1 MYSPHTQADR
11 AGMLAAI
18 GVSSME
24 ALLEQIPA
32 ELRTEAFDW
41 PAALTEPELLAHARA
56 LAANNRPLVC
66 FAGAG
71 AQDHVIPSAVKSLLR
86 RGEFLSAY
94 TPYQAEASQGLLQ
107 AIYEFQSS
115 ICALTGMEAANASL
129 YDGATALAEAAA
141 AAARITGRRKILL
154 PESLHPEWRQVLET
168 VFKAKGEPELERLAC
183 PSGVLDPE
191 DAARRLDGTVAALV
205 VSTPNF
211 FGLLEDGP
219 ALAERAHAAGA
230 LLIAVADP
238 VSLGVLEP
246 PGAWG
251 ADLAVG
257 EGQGLGNPL
266 NGGGPY
272 LGLFACKKPFM
283 RHLPG
288 RICGMTRD
296 AEGRRGF
303 VLTLQAREQHIR
315 RERASSNVC
324 SNEALCAL
332 AATIHLALL
341 GPEGLREAAER
352 CVDGAHRLAERL
364 NALPGFRLRFDKP
377 FFNEFV
383 LECPV
388 PAERVRQAL
397 LKAGLLA
404 GVPLG
409 PWHSAMKHSLLVCVS
424 EARTD
429 DELDRYVAAVER
441 AFS

>member
-18 GVSSME
+18 GASSME

-205 VSTPNF
+205 VPTPNF

-230 LLIAVADP
+230 LLIAAADP

-272 LGLFACKKPFM
+272 LGLFACKKPYI
-283 RHLPG
+283 RQLPG
-288 RICGMTRD
+288 RICGMTSD
-296 AEGRRGF
+296 ANGRRGF

-352 CVDGAHRLAERL
+352 CVDGAHRLAGRL
-364 NALPGFRLRFDKP
+364 SALPGFRLRFDKP

-409 PWHSAMKHSLLVCVS
+409 PWHSAMKHSLLVCVT

>member
-18 GVSSME
+18 GASSME

-86 RGEFLSAY
+86 RGEVLSAY

-115 ICALTGMEAANASL
+115 VCALYGMEAANASL

-191 DAARRLDGTVAALV
+191 DAACRLDDTVAALV
-205 VSTPNF
+205 VATPNF
-211 FGLLEDGP
+211 YGLLEDGP

-230 LLIAVADP
+230 LLIAAADP

-409 PWHSAMKHSLLVCVS
+409 PWYSAMKHSLLVCVS